1 LRHGQSGAIDLTATE
16 RAKLE
21 ALAGRLTA
29 CSAVNYDSIEPQL
42 GAESFSC
49 PHCHALAHQDWYSL
63 FLKQENATD
72 VVVLTLEALM
82 LAKGNESDQFLQHLK
97 DNVLAYEYQEHPQNL
112 KVKLLNLHVSRCYNC
127 KGFTVWVRDRLVF
140 PVRGDEPPDVVEVD
154 FEEVAEDVQET
165 AEDEEVSEDFE
176 EAAAILNKFPRG
188 AAALTRV
195 CIQNMMPLLKE
206 NAKNLDENISSLV
219 RKGLEVEI
227 QQAMDVLQVV
237 RKNPS
242 QTTEVDL
249 KEENEAAKIFLTS
262 LKQILKRRMLKNH
275 DEN

>member
-1 LRHGQSGAIDLTATE
+1 MGSHD
-16 RAKLE
+16 
-21 ALAGRLTA
+21 
-29 CSAVNYDSIEPQL
+29 VEPQL

-49 PHCHALAHQDWYSL
+49 PHCHAVAHQDWYSL
-63 FLKQENATD
+63 FLKPENATE

-82 LAKGNESDQFLQHLK
+82 LAKGSESDHFLRHLEN
-97 DNVLAYEYQEHPQNL
+97 NVLAYEYQEQPRNL

-188 AAALTRV
+188 AAALPRV

-237 RKNPS
+237 RKSPL
-242 QTTEVDL
+242 QTTEFDL
-249 KEENEAAKIFLTS
+249 KEENETVKKFFNS
-262 LKQILKRRMLKNH
+262 LERILERRMLKKTG
-275 DEN
+275 EK

>member
-1 LRHGQSGAIDLTATE
+1 MS
-16 RAKLE
+16 
-21 ALAGRLTA
+21 
-29 CSAVNYDSIEPQL
+29 SDSIEPQL

-49 PHCHALAHQDWYSL
+49 PHCHALAHQEWYSL

-188 AAALTRV
+188 A
-195 CIQNMMPLLKE
+195 
-206 NAKNLDENISSLV
+206 
-219 RKGLEVEI
+219 
-227 QQAMDVLQVV
+227 
-237 RKNPS
+237 
-242 QTTEVDL
+242 
-249 KEENEAAKIFLTS
+249 
-262 LKQILKRRMLKNH
+262 
-275 DEN
+275 

>member
-1 LRHGQSGAIDLTATE
+1 MNSQ
-16 RAKLE
+16 
-21 ALAGRLTA
+21 
-29 CSAVNYDSIEPQL
+29 NMEPQL

-49 PHCHALAHQDWYSL
+49 PHCNAVADQDWYSL

-97 DNVLAYEYQEHPQNL
+97 DNVLAYEYQEHSRTL
-112 KVKLLNLHVSRCYNC
+112 KVKLLNFHVSRCYNC

-195 CIQNMMPLLKE
+195 CIQNMMPLLE
-206 NAKNLDENISSLV
+206 QTGKNLDENISSLV

-227 QQAMDVLQVV
+227 QQVMDVLQVV
-237 RKNPS
+237 RKSPL
-242 QTTEVDL
+242 QTTDFDL
-249 KEENEAAKIFLTS
+249 KEENETAKQFFNS
-262 LKQILKRRMLKNH
+262 LERILERRMLKKPG
-275 DEN
+275 EK

>member
-1 LRHGQSGAIDLTATE
+1 MS
-16 RAKLE
+16 
-21 ALAGRLTA
+21 
-29 CSAVNYDSIEPQL
+29 SDSIEPQL

-49 PHCHALAHQDWYSL
+49 PHCHALAHQEGYSL

-72 VVVLTLEALM
+72 VVVLTLEGLM

-165 AEDEEVSEDFE
+165 AEDEEASEAFE
-176 EAAAILNKFPRG
+176 EAAAILSKFPRG

-227 QQAMDVLQVV
+227 QQAMDVPQEVH
-237 RKNPS
+237 KNPS

-249 KEENEAAKIFLTS
+249 KEENEEAKIFLTS
-262 LKQILKRRMLKNH
+262 LRQILKRRMLKNH

>member
-1 LRHGQSGAIDLTATE
+1 MS
-16 RAKLE
+16 
-21 ALAGRLTA
+21 
-29 CSAVNYDSIEPQL
+29 SDSIEPQL

-140 PVRGDEPPDVVEVD
+140 PVR
-154 FEEVAEDVQET
+154 ET
-165 AEDEEVSEDFE
+165 
-176 EAAAILNKFPRG
+176 NRQ
-188 AAALTRV
+188 T
-195 CIQNMMPLLKE
+195 LLKLTL
-206 NAKNLDENISSLV
+206 KKLPRTF
-219 RKGLEVEI
+219 RKLPRT
-227 QQAMDVLQVV
+227 
-237 RKNPS
+237 RKSPR
-242 QTTEVDL
+242 
-249 KEENEAAKIFLTS
+249 TS
-262 LKQILKRRMLKNH
+262 RRLPPY
-275 DEN
+275 

>member
-1 LRHGQSGAIDLTATE
+1 MS
-16 RAKLE
+16 
-21 ALAGRLTA
+21 
-29 CSAVNYDSIEPQL
+29 SDSIEPQL

-49 PHCHALAHQDWYSL
+49 PHCHALAHQEWYSL

-97 DNVLAYEYQEHPQNL
+97 DSVLAYEYQEHPQNL

-127 KGFTVWVRDRLVF
+127 KGFTVWMRDRLVF

-188 AAALTRV
+188 ATALMRV
-195 CIQNMMPLLKE
+195 CIQKLVPLLKQDG
-206 NAKNLDENISSLV
+206 NYLNDYISSLV
-219 RKGLEVEI
+219 RKALEVEI
-227 QQAMDVLQVV
+227 QQSMEVLQVL
-237 RKNPS
+237 RKDPGQPS
-242 QTTEVDL
+242 KLETQEDKEMALRFVD
-249 KEENEAAKIFLTS
+249 S
-262 LKQILKRRMLKNH
+262 LKAILERRMLNRRW
-275 DEN
+275 N

>member
-1 LRHGQSGAIDLTATE
+1 MSSND
-16 RAKLE
+16 
-21 ALAGRLTA
+21 
-29 CSAVNYDSIEPQL
+29 IEPQL

-49 PHCHALAHQDWYSL
+49 PHCNAVAHQDWYSL
-63 FLKQENATD
+63 FLKPENARD

-82 LAKGNESDQFLQHLK
+82 LAKGNESDQFLQRLK
-97 DNVLAYEYQEHPQNL
+97 DNVLAYEYQEHPRNL
-112 KVKLLNLHVSRCYNC
+112 KVKLLNLHVSRCYPC

-140 PVRGDEPPDVVEVD
+140 PIRGDEPPDVVEVD

-165 AEDEEVSEDFE
+165 AEDKEVSEDFE

-249 KEENEAAKIFLTS
+249 KEENETAKKFFNS
-262 LKQILKRRMLKNH
+262 LERILERRMLKKTRRK
-275 DEN
+275 